1 MKPGTFEKGNKKSRG
16 RPAGV
21 PNKASTEFRMAV
33 NNLLNH
39 GAPKMIEWLDAVANG
54 NPAAKV
60 KPDPGKALDMMAKL
74 AEYAAPKLSRVEHAG
89 DEASPVRTVT
99 RIELVGFS
107 NANNDA

>member
-39 GAPKMIEWLDAVANG
+39 GAPKMVEWLDAVANG
-54 NPAAKV
+54 NIEANV
-60 KPDPGKALDMMAKL
+60 KPDPGKALDMIAKL
-74 AEYAAPKLSRVEHAG
+74 AEYAAPKLSRIEHAG
-89 DEASPVRTVT
+89 D
-99 RIELVGFS
+99 
-107 NANNDA
+107 ANNPVNMSMKVEFVSASQTT